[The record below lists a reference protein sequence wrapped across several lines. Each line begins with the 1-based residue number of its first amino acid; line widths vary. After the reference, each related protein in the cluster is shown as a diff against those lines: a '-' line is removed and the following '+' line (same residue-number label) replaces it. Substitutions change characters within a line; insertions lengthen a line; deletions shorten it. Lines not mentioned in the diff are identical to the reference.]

1 MGPDP
6 LRLLLV
12 DDHDLLSG
20 ALSLAL
26 RARGLDVETS
36 SGPAAADVVETA
48 RRLRPVLVLL
58 DLDLGPLGSGLDL
71 VGPLVAEGATVVMLT
86 GVTDRAQLAACVEAG
101 ASGLLAKT
109 VPFDHLIEA
118 VATVA
123 SRGTLLDG
131 AGREELLADLRAKRA
146 DDRRRLA
153 AFESL
158 TAREREVL
166 VQLMDGKTAE
176 AVASESFVSV
186 ATVRSQIQ
194 AVLRKLGVKS
204 QLAAVALARDAGFH
218 QK

>member
-1 MGPDP
+1 MGAEP

-26 RARGLDVETS
+26 RARGLDVATS
-36 SGPAAADVVETA
+36 SGPAATDVVDAA
-48 RRLRPVLVLL
+48 RRRAPVVVVV

-71 VGPLVAEGATVVMLT
+71 VGPLVEAGAVVVMLT

-101 ASGLLAKT
+101 AAGLLAKT
-109 VPFDHLIEA
+109 IPFDDLIEA

-123 SRGTLLDG
+123 NRGTLLDQ
-131 AGREELLADLRAKRA
+131 AGRDELLADLRAKRA
-146 DDRRRLA
+146 ADRRRLA
-153 AFESL
+153 AFEAL
-158 TAREREVL
+158 TARERAVL
-166 VQLMDGKTAE
+166 AQLVEGRSAE
-176 AVASESFVSV
+176 AVAAASFVSV

-194 AVLRKLGVKS
+194 AILRKLGVNS

-218 QK
+218 Q

>member
-1 MGPDP
+1 MGAEP

-26 RARGLDVETS
+26 RARGLDVATS
-36 SGPAAADVVETA
+36 SGPAATDVVDAA
-48 RRLRPVLVLL
+48 RRRAPVVVLL

-71 VGPLVAEGATVVMLT
+71 VGPLVEAGAVVVMLT

-101 ASGLLAKT
+101 AAGLLAKT
-109 VPFDHLIEA
+109 IPFDDLIEA

-123 SRGTLLDG
+123 NRGTLLDQ
-131 AGREELLADLRAKRA
+131 AGRDELLADLRAKRA
-146 DDRRRLA
+146 ADRRRLA
-153 AFESL
+153 AFEAL
-158 TAREREVL
+158 TARERAVL
-166 VQLMDGKTAE
+166 AQLVEGRSAE
-176 AVASESFVSV
+176 AVAAASFVSV

-194 AVLRKLGVKS
+194 AILRKLGVNS

-218 QK
+218 Q

>member
-1 MGPDP
+1 MAAEP

-26 RARGLDVETS
+26 RARGLDVATS
-36 SGPAAADVVETA
+36 SGPAATDVVDAA
-48 RRLRPVLVLL
+48 RHRAPVVVLL

-71 VGPLVAEGATVVMLT
+71 VGPLVEAGATVVMLT

-109 VPFDHLIEA
+109 IPFDDLIEA

-123 SRGTLLDG
+123 NRGTLLDQ
-131 AGREELLADLRAKRA
+131 AGRDELLADLRAKRA
-146 DDRRRLA
+146 ADRRRLA
-153 AFESL
+153 AFETL
-158 TAREREVL
+158 TARERAVL
-166 VQLMDGKTAE
+166 AQLMEGRSAE
-176 AVASESFVSV
+176 AVAAASFVSV

-194 AVLRKLGVKS
+194 AILRKLGVSS
-204 QLAAVALARDAGFH
+204 QLAAVALAREAGFH
-218 QK
+218 Q